1 MTRTGHIPH
10 EAMARL
16 SGLDLL
22 REMLAGRL
30 PGPPIAKTLDFTMI
44 EADEGFVVFEGTP
57 RHDFDNPLGTIH
69 GGWTATLLDSA
80 MACAVHSTLK
90 PGQGYT
96 TVEFKVNC
104 VRPITEATGRV
115 RCEGRLVSAGRTLAT
130 SEGRLLDARGKL
142 LAHGVET
149 CIILAPKGG

>member
-1 MTRTGHIPH
+1 MTKTGHIPH
-10 EAMARL
+10 EAMHRL

-30 PGPPIAKTLDFTMI
+30 PGPPISKTLDFTLT
-44 EADEGFVVFEGTP
+44 EAEHGFVVFEGTP

-90 PGQGYT
+90 PEQAYT

-104 VRPITEATGRV
+104 VRPITQATGRV
-115 RCEGRLVSAGRTLAT
+115 RCEGKVIATGRTIAT
-130 SEGRLLDARGKL
+130 SEGRLVDAHGKL

-149 CIILAPKGG
+149 CIILAPKG